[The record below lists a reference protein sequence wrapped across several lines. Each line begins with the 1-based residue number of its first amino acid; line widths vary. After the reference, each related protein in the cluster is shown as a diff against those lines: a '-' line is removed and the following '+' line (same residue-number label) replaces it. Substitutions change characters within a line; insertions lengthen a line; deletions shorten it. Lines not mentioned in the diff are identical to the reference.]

1 MQWVGFES
9 RASHLRAVLALALAD
24 YPLGQE
30 PKDKD
35 FRASQGDP
43 ASRRKAWGHHAK

>member
-1 MQWVGFES
+1 MQWIGFKS

-30 PKDKD
+30 RSEND
-35 FRASQGDP
+35 FSASQGDP
-43 ASRRKAWGHHAK
+43 ASRRKA